1 MGGIRTTLVL
11 AVLGCVL
18 PLAGPTAG
26 EAGAKKLNA
35 ARDTTPPT
43 VTLRVPASAAGVV
56 SLQASATD
64 NKRVMTTEIFIDD
77 VRVATSTTAQV
88 SFPWNTTATANGPH
102 RIRAVARDAAGN
114 VGSKTAV
121 VQVSNATGI
130 PERARWEEQMVAY
143 GRRAC
148 DVLRMPGLTV
158 DQRLAHVYYDQI
170 RVMYQIADYTE
181 DPSWNDCAAL
191 ATTVYR
197 DLYVLPNGGGVPGYW
212 NFTTGLRLDYELTKD
227 PASRQAVILLSTSAA
242 FSADSTP
249 IEWIIPVPL
258 SREVAYALL
267 AHQDAEALGAPPRP
281 LRRQLRDIAYGH
293 FAQWFGGATYLGSGR
308 QFSPFIV
315 ALSAHSLIRDWEETR
330 DPRCLPT
337 LRQAADWLW
346 SNAWDPVGEGM
357 AYDLN
362 QVDGG
367 ASAAPDLNLLIAPMY
382 AFLYWQTGLT
392 QYRDQADALF
402 AGGVRHAWLEDGK
415 HFDQNY
421 WWSFDYVRWRE
432 AR

>member
-1 MGGIRTTLVL
+1 MEELFRYQQPRQSQRLSEEQKRLIGLSLYPDDDRTQKPKMHRDKRRSRAIRTALVL
-11 AVLGCVL
+11 AVLGCGL
-18 PLAGPTAG
+18 LSLTGPPPS
-26 EAGAKKLNA
+26 EAK
-35 ARDTTPPT
+35 R
-43 VTLRVPASAAGVV
+43 RRSSAV
-56 SLQASATD
+56 SA
-64 NKRVMTTEIFIDD
+64 
-77 VRVATSTTAQV
+77 
-88 SFPWNTTATANGPH
+88 
-102 RIRAVARDAAGN
+102 
-114 VGSKTAV
+114 
-121 VQVSNATGI
+121 I

-148 DVLRMPGLTV
+148 EVLRMPGLTV

-212 NFTTGLRLDYELTKD
+212 NFTTGLRLDYEFTKD

-267 AHQDAEALGAPPRP
+267 AHQNAEALGAPPRP

-367 ASAAPDLNLLIAPMY
+367 AGAAPDLNLLIAPMY

-402 AGGVRHAWLEDGK
+402 AGGVRHAYLEDGK